1 MNAETIISCLGQKL
15 REARKLRGLTLERV
29 SNQIQISK
37 QMLSLIERG
46 RAKPSL
52 KRLIQLGDL
61 YKISFDLLLREDSNE
76 QVWDN
81 FRHISDGCE
90 RGIGG

>member
-29 SNQIQISK
+29 SGQIQISK

-61 YKISFDLLLREDSNE
+61 YKISFDWLLKEGSNE

-81 FRHISDGCE
+81 FGHISDGCE

>member
-29 SNQIQISK
+29 SGQIQISK

-61 YKISFDLLLREDSNE
+61 YKISFDWLLGR
-76 QVWDN
+76 QQ
-81 FRHISDGCE
+81 
-90 RGIGG
+90 

>member
-1 MNAETIISCLGQKL
+1 MNAETMNAETIISRLGQKL

-46 RAKPSL
+46 KAKPSL
-52 KRLIQLGDL
+52 RRLIQLGDL
-61 YKISFDLLLREDSNE
+61 YKISFDWLLK
-76 QVWDN
+76 
-81 FRHISDGCE
+81 DG
-90 RGIGG
+90 RNG

>member
-1 MNAETIISCLGQKL
+1 MNAETMNAETIISRLGQKL

-46 RAKPSL
+46 KAKPSL
-52 KRLIQLGDL
+52 RRLIQLGDL
-61 YKISFDLLLREDSNE
+61 YKISFDWLLGR
-76 QVWDN
+76 QQ
-81 FRHISDGCE
+81 
-90 RGIGG
+90 